1 MKVRQY
7 EFIEAPGKKKTG
19 FVAQELQTVF
29 PEAVSG
35 DPEGDITKEPMGVDY
50 GRVTPVLVSA
60 IQELKA
66 ENEALKSRISALEA
80 ALGL

>member
-1 MKVRQY
+1 
-7 EFIEAPGKKKTG
+7 
-19 FVAQELQTVF
+19 
-29 PEAVSG
+29 
-35 DPEGDITKEPMGVDY
+35 MGVDY

-66 ENEALKSRISALEA
+66 ENEALKAEIREIKE